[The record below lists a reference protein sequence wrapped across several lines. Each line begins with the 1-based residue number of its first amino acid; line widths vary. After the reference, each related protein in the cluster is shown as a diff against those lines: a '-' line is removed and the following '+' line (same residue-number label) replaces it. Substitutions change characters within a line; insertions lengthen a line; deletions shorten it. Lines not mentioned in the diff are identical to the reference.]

1 MLKVLSF
8 KRIKLE
14 VGERD
19 DVLFF
24 LKKVGWI
31 MVEGRDVIYKEFLF
45 KDFNEVIVYFFFN
58 YKVYVYFIVVG
69 IVWFFILFV
78 YFFSSVLGIIM
89 VF

>member
-45 KDFNEVIVYFFFN
+45 KDFNEV
-58 YKVYVYFIVVG
+58 
-69 IVWFFILFV
+69 FV
-78 YFFSSVLGIIM
+78 YFFYNY
-89 VF
+89 